1 MPSPLASDTK
11 TRLSRDAPTCSCLTL
26 WTPTVGLYGGR
37 INTRFSDDPST
48 VDMGR
53 LIRAER
59 ESERLVFIGT
69 CSVTTT
75 LVSAFTKSDN
85 RAKVKFSFDL
95 LEPHIGSLLLA
106 FLCLT

>member
-1 MPSPLASDTK
+1 MYEHVC
-11 TRLSRDAPTCSCLTL
+11 TRLCVCMRYVCSARA
-26 WTPTVGLYGGR
+26 V
-37 INTRFSDDPST
+37 ININHVPQ
-48 VDMGR
+48 
-53 LIRAER
+53 
-59 ESERLVFIGT
+59 ERLVFIGT

-85 RAKVKFSFDL
+85 RTKVKFSFDL

>member
-1 MPSPLASDTK
+1 MHHPGSGGGGP
-11 TRLSRDAPTCSCLTL
+11 RQGQRPRPLSRVSFEHTALFETAETAENSE
-26 WTPTVGLYGGR
+26 
-37 INTRFSDDPST
+37 
-48 VDMGR
+48 MG
-53 LIRAER
+53 
-59 ESERLVFIGT
+59 ERLVFIGT

>member
-1 MPSPLASDTK
+1 MI
-11 TRLSRDAPTCSCLTL
+11 TREMA
-26 WTPTVGLYGGR
+26 
-37 INTRFSDDPST
+37 IFE
-48 VDMGR
+48 
-53 LIRAER
+53 ER
-59 ESERLVFIGT
+59 ERLVFIGT